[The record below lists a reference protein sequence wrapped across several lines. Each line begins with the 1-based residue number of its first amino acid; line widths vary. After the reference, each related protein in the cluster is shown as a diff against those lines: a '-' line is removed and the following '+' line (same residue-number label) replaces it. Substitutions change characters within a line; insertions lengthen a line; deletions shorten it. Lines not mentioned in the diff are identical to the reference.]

1 VWQKT
6 DLDRTTMGKAPAA
19 LSGEFA
25 DRRFR
30 AENSLNAGIDL
41 PSGRNSAGFRQQL
54 VGAAQPS
61 YLKKDL

>member
-1 VWQKT
+1 
-6 DLDRTTMGKAPAA
+6 MGKAPAG

-30 AENSLNAGIDL
+30 AGNSLDAGIDL

-54 VGAAQPS
+54 VTAAQPS
-61 YLKKDL
+61 HLKKDL

>member
-1 VWQKT
+1 VGQEP
-6 DLDRTTMGKAPAA
+6 DLDRTRMGKAPAG

-30 AENSLNAGIDL
+30 AGNSLDAGIDL

-54 VGAAQPS
+54 VTAAQPS
-61 YLKKDL
+61 HLKKDL

>member
-1 VWQKT
+1 
-6 DLDRTTMGKAPAA
+6 MGKAPAA

-30 AENSLNAGIDL
+30 DENSLDAGIDL

-54 VGAAQPS
+54 MAAAQPPH
-61 YLKKDL
+61 LKKEW